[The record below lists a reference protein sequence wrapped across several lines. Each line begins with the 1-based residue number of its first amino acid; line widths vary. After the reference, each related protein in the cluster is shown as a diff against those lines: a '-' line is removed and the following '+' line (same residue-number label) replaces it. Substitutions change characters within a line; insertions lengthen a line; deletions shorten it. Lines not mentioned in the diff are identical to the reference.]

1 MEKAVQKFR
10 QYCQD
15 NGMRNTPE
23 RELIIK
29 ELYRVDEHFDVD
41 RLFLRIRNRHLKLK
55 LSKVSIYRAIPHLIK
70 AGLIREAFSDSGA
83 ICYEHVLGH
92 DHHDHMKCLACGEVI
107 EFYEKEIDKMQ
118 QKICDR
124 LNFEMVWHVHV
135 IGGYC
140 KKCRKINRK

>member
-23 RELIIK
+23 RELIIN

-83 ICYEHVLGH
+83 IIYLFISHLH
-92 DHHDHMKCLACGEVI
+92 QKGENTLY
-107 EFYEKEIDKMQ
+107 F
-118 QKICDR
+118 
-124 LNFEMVWHVHV
+124 
-135 IGGYC
+135 C
-140 KKCRKINRK
+140 KYFTK

>member
-92 DHHDHMKCLACGEVI
+92 DHHDHMKCLKCGEVV
-107 EFYEKEIDKMQ
+107 EFYEKEIDEMQ
-118 QKICDR
+118 QKLCDKIG
-124 LNFEMVWHVHV
+124 FEMVWHVHV

-140 KKCRKINRK
+140 KKCRKLNRK